1 MTTIKEPTDT
11 PLRAYLGYGL
21 KRAFN
26 AIQADLNETLRPHG
40 LRMIS
45 FSALA
50 LIGAH
55 ERLRQSK
62 LAELLTIEPPNLV
75 VILDE
80 LDRAGLIEK
89 TRAMA
94 DRRAYELGLTEKG
107 ATVLARARK
116 DVEAHDRRMTRTIDA
131 SDREALVRM
140 LEQVERQGSNGD
152 D

>member
-1 MTTIKEPTDT
+1 MTIVRNPSDA
-11 PLRAYLGYGL
+11 PLRAFLGYGL

-26 AIQADLNETLRPHG
+26 TIQADLNETLRPHG

-80 LDRAGLIEK
+80 LERAGLIEK

-94 DRRAYELGLTEKG
+94 DRRAYEIGLTGKG
-107 ATVLARARK
+107 TTVLARARK
-116 DVEAHDRRMTRTIDA
+116 DVEAHDRRMTRAIDPR
-131 SDREALVRM
+131 DRAALVRM
-140 LEQVERQGSNGD
+140 LEHVEQQGTRDNE
-152 D
+152 

>member
-1 MTTIKEPTDT
+1 MTLVRNPSDA
-11 PLRAYLGYGL
+11 PLRVFLGYGM

-26 AIQADLNETLRPHG
+26 TIQADLNETLRPHG

-89 TRAMA
+89 TRAMT
-94 DRRAYELGLTEKG
+94 DRRAYEIGLTGRG
-107 ATVLARARK
+107 ARVLARARA
-116 DVEAHDRRMTRTIDA
+116 DVEAHDKRMTRAISA
-131 SDREALVRM
+131 GDRTALVRM
-140 LEQVERQGSNGD
+140 LEQVERQGSTGD

>member
-1 MTTIKEPTDT
+1 MTIVKDPSDA

-26 AIQADLNETLRPHG
+26 TIQTDLNETLRPHG

-45 FSALA
+45 FSALS

-80 LDRAGLIEK
+80 LERVGLIEK

-94 DRRAYELGLTEKG
+94 DRRAYEISLTAEGTK
-107 ATVLARARK
+107 VLARARK
-116 DVEAHDRRMTRTIDA
+116 DVEGHDRRMTRAINA
-131 SDREALVRM
+131 EDRAALVRM
-140 LEQVERQGSNGD
+140 LEQVERQGSREHD
-152 D
+152 